1 MVFNSSAEESAP
13 KLQAQPNNRDAEESV
28 LGAILINPEA
38 FYEVSQYLR
47 AEDFYYHKNKCVWEA
62 FTSLNEKNSPI
73 DPITVKDELERKDQL
88 IEIGGIGYLAELSN
102 KVPNSLHA
110 ETYAKRVE
118 EASTRRNMIAA
129 AEKIASQAYSDDLEL
144 STAIEN
150 SEKAIF
156 SVSDRLTSKD
166 VKPINQVLDDYSQAV
181 YERRALGLDFMG
193 IPTGFT
199 DLDRML
205 SGLQKSDLMIIA
217 GRPGQGKTS
226 FMLSL
231 AKNIA
236 LDTKK
241 HVVIFSMEMSNEQLT
256 QRLISQHAGIDS
268 NRLRVANLDEHEWN
282 MFDESVQTYRKAN
295 IHLDDTPALTPTQI
309 RAKCRRLHQEHP
321 IDLILIDY
329 LQLMSTER
337 RIDNRVQEV
346 SLISRNLKILA
357 RELDV
362 PVMAA
367 AQLSRAVM
375 QRADKKPMLS
385 DLRESGSLEQDADIV
400 MFIYRPEDA
409 TSSDDK
415 NSDQEDDQA
424 VQKRPEN
431 DAVHTQI
438 LVAKHRNGPTGAV
451 DLLFWK
457 NQARFVN
464 AAFRE
469 RDLNE

>member
-1 MVFNSSAEESAP
+1 MYPNSSTEETTP

-28 LGAILINPEA
+28 LGAVLINPDSYFDVA
-38 FYEVSQYLR
+38 QFLR
-47 AEDFYYHKNKCVWEA
+47 ADDFYYYRNKCVWEA
-62 FTSLNEKNSPI
+62 FANLVEKKSPI
-73 DPITVKDELERKDQL
+73 DSITVKDELERKDLL
-88 IEIGGIGYLAELSN
+88 IEVGGISFIYDLAN

-118 EASTRRNMIAA
+118 EAATRRSMLAA
-129 AEKIASQAYSDDLEL
+129 AEKIAKQAYSDDLDI

-156 SVSDRLTSKD
+156 SVSDRLTSQD
-166 VKPINQVLDDYSQAV
+166 VRPIREVLEEYSEAI
-181 YERRALGLDFMG
+181 YERRAVGLDFMG
-193 IPTGFT
+193 IPTGFV

-205 SGLQKSDLMIIA
+205 SGLQKSDFMIIA

-236 LDTKK
+236 LDSKK

-268 NRLRVANLDEHEWN
+268 SRLRIAKLDDHEWTR
-282 MFDESVQTYRKAN
+282 FDESVQTYKESF

-400 MFIYRPEDA
+400 MFIYRPDEINPPDEN
-409 TSSDDK
+409 
-415 NSDQEDDQA
+415 NS
-424 VQKRPEN
+424 EN
-431 DAVHTQI
+431 GAIKSNVSNKDVDAVRTQI
-438 LVAKHRNGPTGAV
+438 LVAKHRNGPTGSV
-451 DLLFWK
+451 DLLFWR

-464 AAFRE
+464 ATFRE

>member
-1 MVFNSSAEESAP
+1 MYPNSSVEENSP
-13 KLQAQPNNRDAEESV
+13 KLQSQPNNRDAEESV
-28 LGAILINPEA
+28 LGAVLINPEA
-38 FYEVSQYLR
+38 YYDVSQYLR
-47 AEDFYYHKNKCVWEA
+47 SDDFYYHKNKCVWEA
-62 FTSLNEKNSPI
+62 FVNLNEKNTPI
-73 DPITVKDELERKDQL
+73 DPITVKDELERQDL
-88 IEIGGIGYLAELSN
+88 LTEVGGIGYLAELSN

-129 AEKIASQAYSDDLEL
+129 AEKIAKQAYSDDLDL

-156 SVSDRLTSKD
+156 SVSDRLTSQD
-166 VKPINQVLDDYSQAV
+166 VQPINQVLDSYSQAI

-199 DLDRML
+199 DLDKML

-236 LDTKK
+236 LDSKK

-268 NRLRVANLDEHEWN
+268 NRLRVAKLDEHEWN
-282 MFDESVQTYRKAN
+282 RFDESVQTYRDSF

-409 TSSDDK
+409 SGADDENQENQNAQSAPK
-415 NSDQEDDQA
+415 NKEA
-424 VQKRPEN
+424 

-451 DLLFWK
+451 DLLFWR

-464 AAFRE
+464 AAVRE